1 MAAQGTRRIP
11 VTSLSDH
18 RRTEEHPLNGLY
30 ALKPWYT
37 RRLTVL
43 VDAAVSRETSPDVFT
58 GLGVLAALLAALST
72 WRGWWLVAGVLLA
85 ARLAGAN
92 LDGAVARARGVSRPW
107 GFVLNEIGD
116 RTSDLLMYAGLAAL
130 AARVTGGWA
139 TASVAW
145 VLLAAAA
152 AFLPTFASLAGAA
165 AGAARRNGGPLGKT
179 ERCALTVL
187 ATAVPSWIPWIC
199 AVMVLG
205 SVLTCALRL
214 RGAHRDL
221 AASDVAGAR

>member
-1 MAAQGTRRIP
+1 LAPQGTRRIP
-11 VTSLSDH
+11 VTSLSGH
-18 RRTEEHPLNGLY
+18 HRTEEHPLNGLY

-116 RTSDLLMYAGLAAL
+116 RTSDLLMYAG
-130 AARVTGGWA
+130 W
-139 TASVAW
+139 
-145 VLLAAAA
+145 
-152 AFLPTFASLAGAA
+152 P
-165 AGAARRNGGPLGKT
+165 
-179 ERCALTVL
+179 
-187 ATAVPSWIPWIC
+187 PS
-199 AVMVLG
+199 
-205 SVLTCALRL
+205 L
-214 RGAHRDL
+214 RG
-221 AASDVAGAR
+221 SPGAGRPRRWRGCFSPLPPPSCRPSRPSPAQRPAPPGATVGRSGRRSGVH

>member
-1 MAAQGTRRIP
+1 VVVDSAVRR
-11 VTSLSDH
+11 
-18 RRTEEHPLNGLY
+18 G
-30 ALKPWYT
+30 
-37 RRLTVL
+37 
-43 VDAAVSRETSPDVFT
+43 TSPDFFT
-58 GLGVLAALLAALST
+58 VLGVLAALLAAVSI
-72 WRGWWLVAGVLLA
+72 WRGWWPVAGILLA

-92 LDGAVARARGVSRPW
+92 LDGAVARARGGSRPW

-130 AARVTGGWA
+130 AARVTEGGA
-139 TASVAW
+139 TGPVVW

-165 AGAARRNGGPLGKT
+165 AGAARRNGGPFGKT
-179 ERCALTVL
+179 ERCALSVL

-199 AVMVLG
+199 GLMLVG

-221 AASDVAGAR
+221 ASAGAGSR